1 MAGRSPSGVSGGLR
15 VRVRVWG
22 VCETEGG
29 GGLGCG
35 GGGQL
40 GKAISGGQALLGVE
54 ATRRRRKR
62 KKSGNGKIMGGQR
75 IWRPRYMEKVRVT
88 IQ

>member
-1 MAGRSPSGVSGGLR
+1 
-15 VRVRVWG
+15 
-22 VCETEGG
+22 
-29 GGLGCG
+29 
-35 GGGQL
+35 L

>member
-1 MAGRSPSGVSGGLR
+1 MEWTVAGRSPSGVSGGLR

-29 GGLGCG
+29 GG
-35 GGGQL
+35 
-40 GKAISGGQALLGVE
+40 IE
-54 ATRRRRKR
+54 ATQRRRKR